1 MVSSVRERETSSDD
15 YDEVMPL
22 QPDGYEVHGT
32 EERYEQRGTE
42 AVGQERQQTVQGIR
56 TKDNAHN
63 HVRFVEA
70 DADAELLD
78 EEADLNLER
87 MEKKAIE
94 EALRR
99 NRNRRK
105 LAAVDLGIS
114 ERTLYRK
121 IKDYGLEE

>member
-1 MVSSVRERETSSDD
+1 MVTSAREAATRSEDFDEVTPLQTEREYKHPTEAYPAMDPHGVRETRS
-15 YDEVMPL
+15 
-22 QPDGYEVHGT
+22 G
-32 EERYEQRGTE
+32 E
-42 AVGQERQQTVQGIR
+42 ALH
-56 TKDNAHN
+56 AHS
-63 HVRFVEA
+63 RFVEA

>member
-1 MVSSVRERETSSDD
+1 MFKEFWKILKRFASPYKGYLVGSVVLNLLSAVFNLFSFALI
-15 YDEVMPL
+15 MPIL
-22 QPDGYEVHGT
+22 AELMQD
-32 EERYEQRGTE
+32 
-42 AVGQERQQTVQGIR
+42 A
-56 TKDNAHN
+56 
-63 HVRFVEA
+63 VEA